1 LTINKENPIM
11 PLPPGPKGLPLIG
24 DLNMLSEDSGQY
36 LFDVYKRYGNLV
48 TIRFGPNPL
57 VFMRGPKYNRFIFA
71 ENAANLLNRPP
82 LELLE
87 GQMFGDG
94 LLVSDGEEHKQARR
108 MLQPAFHR
116 QHIKTY
122 RDAMVEETHR
132 MIDGWAGEIDVAKMM
147 QRLTLN
153 IVARVL
159 FDMDITAESEALSRA
174 WDGVMNYNGH
184 PWGSVLARVPF
195 SSRRVGMRAIH
206 GVINRM
212 IAEHRANPDGRDD
225 VIAMMLAAKDEDG
238 TIFSDPQIR
247 DHLMILFLAGHE
259 TSSNGLT
266 WMLYLLAQ
274 YPQWT
279 RKVLDELQTVLGG
292 RDPDLADLEKLPVLD
307 MIVKESMRILP
318 PVVAF
323 TRSAAAPFDMDGYH
337 IPAGTMLLYTIIATH
352 YLPEIYPDPLE
363 FRPERFA
370 PDAERKYSPYEYLPF
385 GGGARLC
392 LGQPLAM
399 MEIKIALAIILQKF
413 RLDLVPEQTVK
424 AIFRGS
430 LYPKN
435 GLRVTVNP
443 QDGEGSPARV
453 YGNVPG
459 AVGRQL
465 GSATIG

>member
-1 LTINKENPIM
+1 M
-11 PLPPGPKGLPLIG
+11 PLPPGPPGLPLIG
-24 DLNMLSEDSGQY
+24 DLNMLREDSGQY
-36 LFDVYKRYGNLV
+36 IFDVSRRYGNLF
-48 TIRFGPNPL
+48 TIRFGPSPMI
-57 VFMRGPKYNRFIFA
+57 FMRGPKYNRFIFS

-87 GQMFGDG
+87 GKMFGDG
-94 LLVSDGEEHKQARR
+94 LLVSDGEDHKQARR

-122 RDAMVEETHR
+122 LNAIVEETHR
-132 MIDGWAGEIDVAKMM
+132 MIDGWTGHMIDVAKMM

-159 FDMDITAESEALSRA
+159 FDMDITAESQSLSHA

-184 PWGSVLARVPF
+184 PWGSVLARIPF

-206 GVINRM
+206 AVIDRM

-238 TIFSDPQIR
+238 TIFNDQQIR

-274 YPQWT
+274 YPEWT
-279 RKVLDELQTVLGG
+279 RKILDELQSVLGG
-292 RDPDLADLEKLPVLD
+292 RDPETADLEKMPILEMV
-307 MIVKESMRILP
+307 IKESMRILP

-323 TRSAAAPFDMDGYH
+323 TRSAAQPFDIDGYH
-337 IPAGTMLLYTIIATH
+337 VPAGTMLLYTIFGTH
-352 YLPEIYPDPLE
+352 YMAELYPDPLE

-370 PDAERKYSPYEYLPF
+370 PDAERKYSAYEYIPF

-399 MEIKIALAIILQKF
+399 MEIKVALSMILQKF
-413 RLDLVPEQTVK
+413 RLDLVPDQTVK

-430 LYPKN
+430 LFPKN
-435 GLRVTVNP
+435 GLRVTVQP
-443 QDGEGSPARV
+443 QDGQVERSAARV

-459 AVGRQL
+459 AEGRQL
-465 GSATIG
+465 GS

>member
-1 LTINKENPIM
+1 M
-11 PLPPGPKGLPLIG
+11 PLPPGPNGLPLIG
-24 DLNMLSEDSGQY
+24 DLNMLKEDSGQY
-36 LFDVYKRYGNLV
+36 LFDVYKRYGNFV
-48 TIRFGPNPL
+48 TIRFGPSPM
-57 VFMRGPKYNRFIFA
+57 VVMRGPKYNRFIFS

-87 GQMFGDG
+87 GKMFGDG

-108 MLQPAFHR
+108 MMQPAFHK

-122 RDAMVEETHR
+122 LDGMVEETHR
-132 MIDGWAGEIDVAKMM
+132 MIDGWSGAFDVAKMM

-159 FDMDITAESEALSRA
+159 FSMDITAESESLSHA

-184 PWGSVLARVPF
+184 PWGAVLARIPF
-195 SSRRVGMRAIH
+195 SSRRNGMQAVH
-206 GVINRM
+206 DVIYRM
-212 IAEHRANPDGRDD
+212 MAEHRANPNQRDD
-225 VIAMMLAAKDEDG
+225 VIAMMLSAKDEDG
-238 TIFSDPQIR
+238 TIFNDQQIR

-274 YPQWT
+274 YPEWT
-279 RKVLDELQTVLGG
+279 RKILDELQAVLGG
-292 RDPDLADLEKLPVLD
+292 RDPDLADLDKLPILD
-307 MIVKESMRILP
+307 MVIKESMRILP

-323 TRSAAAPFDMDGYH
+323 TRTAAQPFDMEGYH
-337 IPAGTMLLYTIIATH
+337 VPAGTMLLYTIVGTH
-352 YLPEIYPDPLE
+352 YMDELYPNPLE

-399 MEIKIALAIILQKF
+399 MEIKVALSILLQKF
-413 RLDLVPEQTVK
+413 RLDLVPDQTVK

-430 LYPKN
+430 LFPKN
-435 GLRVTVNP
+435 GLHVRVQP
-443 QDGEGSPARV
+443 QDGQVERSPARV
-453 YGNVPG
+453 FGNVPG
-459 AVGRQL
+459 AEGRQL
-465 GSATIG
+465 GS